1 MSPGTTPAS
10 DHCQPIAQRYIFT
23 KLNLPPALT
32 SCSITFFILHHQRKA
47 SQVVPLLPLCRI
59 TSFAC
64 IRSFLKPDFL
74 AYVLRHKIK
83 TNPLTKFTNFP
94 SRVIRYCMAHS
105 KCSACATLVECAA
118 RLILCLVIVAGLIG
132 NTAFVGV
139 TVDA

>member
-23 KLNLPPALT
+23 KLNLPPTLT
-32 SCSITFFILHHQRKA
+32 SCSITFFFLH
-47 SQVVPLLPLCRI
+47 LLPLCRI

-74 AYVLRHKIK
+74 AYVLSLPHHRHKIK